1 MQTVWISQIPDTPLG
16 TLWIAVTETGLAAI
30 AFRQDQAGFSDWLAR
45 HGYNL
50 IEYNEERT
58 AEARRQILEYLAAT
72 RTAFTL
78 PLDLGLL
85 NDFQTQVLLAT
96 RAIPY
101 GSTTTYG
108 ALAEQLGRPRAARAI
123 GRAEAT
129 NPLPLVMPCHRVIG
143 KDGSLRGYGGP
154 QGIQNKAWLLE
165 LERKNCAAP

>member
-1 MQTVWISQIPDTPLG
+1 MQTVWISQIPNTPLD

-30 AFRQDQAGFSDWLAR
+30 AFCHEQAGFSDWLAR
-45 HGYNL
+45 HGYKQ
-50 IEYNEERT
+50 IEYDEERT
-58 AEARRQILEYLAAT
+58 AEARRQILEYLAGA

-78 PLDLGLL
+78 PLDLSLL
-85 NDFQTQVLLAT
+85 NDFQTQVLQAT
-96 RAIPY
+96 LAIPY

-165 LERKNCAAP
+165 LERKNCTAI